1 MAADQPDAAY
11 RPGHPAR
18 PDFGDDARGDFDR
31 LADGARLLAGLHEG
45 RAGVSALLC
54 LPVVVHDE
62 HDGAGGGY
70 QHLPDVP
77 LLGTGG
83 RKLLP
88 AHRFL
93 LHEEGGRRGLEEGV
107 YRDALRRPGVPRRHP
122 LLRVL
127 CRDVLLH
134 ARRAAAGC
142 RRCDDPAGAG
152 ADVHRR
158 RGQERHVPAAY
169 LAARRHG
176 GPDARVG
183 ADPCR
188 DDGRGG
194 RLPRGAH
201 VPALCRLCARGA
213 ALDGLYRG
221 LYGAVRRRRGLR
233 AERHQACAG
242 VQYHFADRLH
252 DRGAGRLHLG

>member
-1 MAADQPDAAY
+1 MI
-11 RPGHPAR
+11 
-18 PDFGDDARGDFDR
+18 
-31 LADGARLLAGLHEG
+31 
-45 RAGVSALLC
+45 
-54 LPVVVHDE
+54 
-62 HDGAGGGY
+62 
-70 QHLPDVP
+70 P
-77 LLGTGG
+77 L
-83 RKLLP
+83 
-88 AHRFL
+88 
-93 LHEEGGRRGLEEGV
+93 
-107 YRDALRRPGVPRRHP
+107 
-122 LLRVL
+122 
-127 CRDVLLH
+127 
-134 ARRAAAGC
+134 
-142 RRCDDPAGAG
+142 GAG

-221 LYGAVRRRRGLR
+221 LYGALCRRRGLR

-252 DRGAGRLHLG
+252 DRGAGRLHLGRSPYGRTGVHGLDVSPLHARHVQGAAVPRRRVHHPCRAFQRDVGHGRPAPIHARDACRRSSSPAWPSRASGP